1 MYPANRT
8 SQALGYVAGKTL
20 ACRYQGSMVTEQPYA
35 GGQPGDAEQAVY
47 DQHDQVQYDTRP
59 NEPPHSVL
67 GERGFSIPYPRQPE
81 QFSDTKGF
89 FSALFDLGFTSFVT
103 PKVVKVLYILTM
115 IGAALSGLG
124 FALFL
129 IAFNRPLGILALFI
143 WTPLTFVI
151 IMALTRVALE
161 YFVVNFRLAE
171 DIRAIRERTGL
182 L

>member
-1 MYPANRT
+1 M
-8 SQALGYVAGKTL
+8 
-20 ACRYQGSMVTEQPYA
+20 MTEQPYG
-35 GGQPGDAEQAVY
+35 GGQPSDSDQTAY
-47 DQHDQVQYDTRP
+47 RQHDQVQYDTRP
-59 NEPPHSVL
+59 NESPHSVL
-67 GERGFSIPYPRQPE
+67 GEGGFSIPYPRQPE
-81 QFSDTKGF
+81 QFSDKKGF
-89 FSALFDLGFTSFVT
+89 FSALFDFGFTSFVT

-129 IAFNRPLGILALFI
+129 IALNRPLGILALFI

-182 L
+182 R